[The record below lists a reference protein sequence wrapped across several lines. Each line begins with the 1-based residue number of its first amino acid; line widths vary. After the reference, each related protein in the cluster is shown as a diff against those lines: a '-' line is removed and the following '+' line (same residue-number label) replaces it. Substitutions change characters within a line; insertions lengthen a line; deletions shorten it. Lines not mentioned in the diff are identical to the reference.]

1 MQRGIGRP
9 VYSVVGRCSPLTANR
24 QGKAK
29 HHRPVGSFSEKN
41 MGERHLNEKGPGP
54 VWIELSVIAVLLTAI
69 AAYTFW
75 VTF

>member
-1 MQRGIGRP
+1 
-9 VYSVVGRCSPLTANR
+9 
-24 QGKAK
+24 
-29 HHRPVGSFSEKN
+29 